1 MKLPLGCK
9 YANFYSKPIV
19 EEEDTKEIPA
29 QYRERYENDSHELL
43 GASDARISG
52 LWKTRPL
59 TAHRSPARIPNIAVT
74 TRRFRTAHTGARISA
89 GRERIRTDGGISL
102 STECRSAGRQTAD
115 Q

>member
-43 GASDARISG
+43 GAFRC
-52 LWKTRPL
+52 T
-59 TAHRSPARIPNIAVT
+59 NI
-74 TRRFRTAHTGARISA
+74 
-89 GRERIRTDGGISL
+89 
-102 STECRSAGRQTAD
+102 
-115 Q
+115 